1 MLAVAD
7 QRKHPEAPRTE
18 KVLPGVW
25 RLRLPLPW
33 PGVPHGNVWA
43 AAADGGI
50 VLFDTGIGGKGR
62 LRQFDLALAQAGFGL
77 EDVRLLVCTHSHTD
91 HYGLAAPIVEKAGC
105 ELWMHPAWE
114 HVRLLADDPAAAL
127 EQRLEVARQSGVP
140 VAGLERYREAR
151 KDDDDNGIDA
161 IIEPDRDLLP
171 GVEVET
177 DLGLWQVHETPG
189 HAPSHVVLHQPERKL
204 MISGDHLLGR
214 TVLFFDHGHSPDPV
228 GEFLGSLDAVE
239 PLEVELCLPGHG
251 RPFRDPKAK
260 IAEAR
265 RQVEELLGKTRDA
278 LAEGERTAFEI
289 VAEIVGADN
298 VNTPVSAWVL
308 QIVLSCLDHLAI
320 LGEVAK
326 VDGTDPQKWKLA

>member
-1 MLAVAD
+1 MAED
-7 QRKHPEAPRTE
+7 RKRPEAPRTE
-18 KVLPGVW
+18 KVLPGIW

-43 AAADGGI
+43 VAADGGI
-50 VLFDTGIGGKGR
+50 VLVDTGIGGKGR

-91 HYGLAAPIVEKAGC
+91 HYGLAAPIVEAAGC

-140 VAGLERYREAR
+140 AAALERYREGR
-151 KDDDDNGIDA
+151 SEDEESGIDA
-161 IIEPDRDLLP
+161 IVEPDRDLVT

-177 DLGLWQVHETPG
+177 DLGAWRAYETPG
-189 HAPSHVVLHQPERKL
+189 HAPSHVVLHQPDRKL

-214 TVLFFDHGHSPDPV
+214 TVLFFDHGHTPDPV
-228 GEFLGSLDAVE
+228 GEFLHSLDEIE
-239 PLEVELCLPGHG
+239 PLEVGLVLAGHG
-251 RPFRDPKAK
+251 RPFRDPAVK

-265 RQVEELLGKTRDA
+265 RQVNELLGKVRDS
-278 LAEGERTAFEI
+278 LAAGEKTAFEV
-289 VAEIVGADN
+289 VADIVGPDN
-298 VNTPVSAWVL
+298 LQGPVSAWVL
-308 QIVLSCLDHLAI
+308 QIVLSCLDHMAI
-320 LGEVAK
+320 AGEVAL
-326 VDGTDPQKWKLA
+326 VAGTDPQRWRRAAG

>member
-1 MLAVAD
+1 MAD
-7 QRKHPEAPRTE
+7 RKAEAPRTE

-33 PGVPHGNVWA
+33 PGVPHGNVWVV
-43 AAADGGI
+43 AADGGI

-62 LRQFDLALAQAGFGL
+62 MRQFDIALGQAGFGL

-91 HYGLAAPIVEKAGC
+91 HYGLAAPIVEGAGC

-140 VAGLERYREAR
+140 MAGLERYRESR

-161 IIEPDRDLLP
+161 IVEPDRELLP

-177 DLGLWQVHETPG
+177 DLGTWQVHETPG
-189 HAPSHVVLHQPERKL
+189 HAPSHVCMHQPERRL
-204 MISGDHLLGR
+204 MVSGDHLLGR
-214 TVLFFDHGHSPDPV
+214 TVLFFDHGHTPDPV
-228 GEFLGSLDAVE
+228 GEFLGGLDEIE
-239 PLEVELCLPGHG
+239 PLAVDLCLPGHG
-251 RPFRDPKAK
+251 RPFRDPGAK

-265 RQVEELLGKTRDA
+265 RQVDELLTKTRDA
-278 LAEGERTAFEI
+278 LREGERTGFEI
-289 VAEIVGADN
+289 VEEIVGAEN

-320 LGEVAK
+320 LGEVAP
-326 VDGTDPQKWKLA
+326 VEGADPQRWALA